1 MVDFN
6 NGSKPTETVEETYR
20 SYADLRPG
28 RTTARN
34 SGGLDAV
41 EYNHEQLKQLKLAYA
56 ISIHKSQGSEF
67 PCVVIPIHHKNRF
80 MLQRNLIYTGITRGK
95 QYVVLVGTE
104 KACDYAIENDRSTQR
119 YTLLRNFLNNNRH
132 SDVNPHT

>member
-1 MVDFN
+1 MEKVD
-6 NGSKPTETVEETYR
+6 ETYQ

-28 RTTARN
+28 RTPARN
-34 SGGLDAV
+34 PGGLDAV
-41 EYNHEQLKQLKLAYA
+41 EYNHEQLSQLKLSYA

-67 PCVVIPIHHKNRF
+67 PCVVIPIHFLNKHMLVKNI
-80 MLQRNLIYTGITRGK
+80 LYTAITRGK
-95 QYVVLVGTE
+95 MLVVIVGNE
-104 KACDYAIENDRSTQR
+104 IAIDFCIENDHPTQR